1 MEHHL
6 REASLDYRPPTIDT
20 DITLFLGDDASTHW
34 INAMT
39 AAWRSVAGRH
49 LEVLCVEGSHIR
61 NTMLLVPHVE
71 SLADALAADIDA
83 DR

>member
-1 MEHHL
+1 
-6 REASLDYRPPTIDT
+6 
-20 DITLFLGDDASTHW
+20 
-34 INAMT
+34 MT